1 MADYEETVGQV
12 KTGVVPANDSSFLS
26 QQSTGPR
33 TPEGKDKSKYNA
45 VKHGIFS
52 KVILL
57 KGEPRIVFDALVDG
71 LFNDLHPKGTLE
83 EILVEKLAILL
94 WRYRRLI
101 VAEAKTERLSPKK
114 RKANSSALWTRTKCI
129 RKESIYS
136 DTRPASSGRSIGQW
150 DSLSDFSGC
159 GWANRFYHQSSWKF
173 LPHRDAILRMD
184 FNEHR
189 KLQRTDP
196 SRRLVEPGVQEQSS

>member
-57 KGEPRIVFDALVDG
+57 KGEPRMLFDALLDG
-71 LFNDLHPKGTLE
+71 LFNDLHPEGTLE

-101 VAEAKTERLSPKK
+101 VAEAKNGEAIAAAEEEEEEGEFVSFGDKDEMHSEREHLLRYEASIERAIDRTMGQLERLQRMRFGQPVLPPIKLEV
-114 RKANSSALWTRTKCI
+114 SS
-129 RKESIYS
+129 S
-136 DTRPASSGRSIGQW
+136 
-150 DSLSDFSGC
+150 
-159 GWANRFYHQSSWKF
+159 
-173 LPHRDAILRMD
+173 
-184 FNEHR
+184 
-189 KLQRTDP
+189 
-196 SRRLVEPGVQEQSS
+196 

>member
-101 VAEAKTERLSPKK
+101 VAEAKIGEAVADQEEEGEFISFVDKNEMHSEREHLLRYEASIERAIDRTMGQLERLQRMRLGQPVLPPIKLEV
-114 RKANSSALWTRTKCI
+114 SS
-129 RKESIYS
+129 S
-136 DTRPASSGRSIGQW
+136 
-150 DSLSDFSGC
+150 
-159 GWANRFYHQSSWKF
+159 
-173 LPHRDAILRMD
+173 
-184 FNEHR
+184 
-189 KLQRTDP
+189 
-196 SRRLVEPGVQEQSS
+196 